1 MLTLHGFDASNYV
14 NMVKFALREKGLEFE
29 QATLYPSQEETV
41 LGVSPMG
48 KVPVLETGGVFLSE
62 TNVILEYLD
71 DTAQGPALYPA
82 DPLEKAQVKQLAKH
96 IELYLELPAR
106 RCYPE
111 VFFGGQVSDETKE
124 QTREALLKGIRALAR
139 KARWQPFLAG
149 DQLTA
154 ADVFF
159 LYSAD
164 LAKAVAGKLFGIDL
178 LAEAPGSAEL
188 LARLN
193 QRDSAQS
200 VATERDLAMEKFL
213 KYARGGK

>member
-29 QATLYPSQEETV
+29 QATLYPSQEDAV
-41 LGVSPMG
+41 LSVSPMG

-71 DTAQGPALYPA
+71 ETTEGPALYPA
-82 DPLEKAQVKQLAKH
+82 DPLEKAQVKQLVKH

-149 DQLTA
+149 DRLTA

-164 LAKAVAGKLFGIDL
+164 LAKAVAGKLFGMDL

-193 QRDSAQS
+193 ERDSAKS
-200 VATERDLAMEKFL
+200 VAAERERAMEKFL

>member
-14 NMVKFALREKGLEFE
+14 NMVKFALREKGLQFE
-29 QATLYPSQEETV
+29 QATLYPSQEDAV
-41 LGVSPMG
+41 LSVSPMG

-71 DTAQGPALYPA
+71 ETTEGPALYPG
-82 DPLEKAQVKQLAKH
+82 DPLEKAQVKQLVKH

-111 VFFGGQVSDETKE
+111 VFFGGQVSDETKA
-124 QTREALLKGIRALAR
+124 QTHEALLKGIRALAR

-149 DQLTA
+149 DRLTA

-164 LAKAVAGKLFGIDL
+164 LAKAVAGKLFGMDL

-193 QRDSAQS
+193 ERDSAKS
-200 VATERDLAMEKFL
+200 VAAERERAMEKFL

>member
-29 QATLYPSQEETV
+29 QATLYPSQEDAV
-41 LGVSPMG
+41 LSVSPMG

-71 DTAQGPALYPA
+71 ETTEGPALYPA
-82 DPLEKAQVKQLAKH
+82 DPLEKAQVKQLVKH

-149 DQLTA
+149 DRLTA

-193 QRDSAQS
+193 ERDSAKS
-200 VATERDLAMEKFL
+200 VAAERDLAMEKFL
-213 KYARGGK
+213 KYARSGK

>member
-29 QATLYPSQEETV
+29 QATLYPSQEDAV
-41 LGVSPMG
+41 LSVSPMG

-71 DTAQGPALYPA
+71 ETTEGPALYPA
-82 DPLEKAQVKQLAKH
+82 DPLEKAQVKQLVKH

-149 DQLTA
+149 DRLTA

-193 QRDSAQS
+193 ERDSAKS
-200 VATERDLAMEKFL
+200 VAAERYLAMEKFL

>member
-124 QTREALLKGIRALAR
+124 QTREALLKGIRGLAR

-178 LAEAPGSAEL
+178 LAEAPGSAGL

-200 VATERDLAMEKFL
+200 VAAERDLAMEKFL

>member
-1 MLTLHGFDASNYV
+1 MLKLHGFDASNYV

-41 LGVSPMG
+41 LSLSPMG

-71 DTAQGPALYPA
+71 ETTEGPALYPA
-82 DPLEKAQVKQLAKH
+82 DPLQKAQVKQLAKH

-111 VFFGGQVSDETKE
+111 VFFGGRVSDETKE
-124 QTREALLKGIRALAR
+124 QTREALLKGMRGLAR
-139 KARWQPFLAG
+139 KARWEPFLAG

-164 LAKAVAGKLFGIDL
+164 LAKAVAGKLFGMDL
-178 LAEAPGSAEL
+178 LAEAPGSADL

-193 QRDSAQS
+193 ERDSAKS
-200 VATERDLAMEKFL
+200 VAAERDRAMEKFL

>member
-1 MLTLHGFDASNYV
+1 MLTLHGFNASNYV
-14 NMVKFALREKGLEFE
+14 NMVKFALLEKGLAFE
-29 QATLYPSQEETV
+29 QTTLYPSQEDAV
-41 LGVSPMG
+41 LALSPMG
-48 KVPVLETGGVFLSE
+48 KVPVLETDGVFLAE

-71 DTAQGPALYPA
+71 ETGKDAPLYPA
-82 DPLEKAQVKQLAKH
+82 DALQKATVKQLAKH

-124 QTREALLKGIRALAR
+124 QTREALLKGMRGLAR

-193 QRDSAQS
+193 QRGSAKT
-200 VATERDLAMEKFL
+200 VAAERDAAMEKFL

>member
-1 MLTLHGFDASNYV
+1 MLTLHGFNASNYV
-14 NMVKFALREKGLEFE
+14 NMVKFALLEKGLAFE
-29 QATLYPSQEETV
+29 QTTLYPSQEDAV
-41 LGVSPMG
+41 LALSPMG
-48 KVPVLETGGVFLSE
+48 KVPVLETDGVFLAE

-71 DTAQGPALYPA
+71 ETGKDAPLYPA
-82 DPLEKAQVKQLAKH
+82 DALQKATVKQLAKH

-124 QTREALLKGIRALAR
+124 QTREALLKGMRGLAR

-193 QRDSAQS
+193 QRGSAKT
-200 VATERDLAMEKFL
+200 VAAERDAAMAKFL

>member
-1 MLTLHGFDASNYV
+1 MLRLHGFDASNYF
-14 NMVKFALREKGLEFE
+14 NMVKFALREKGVAFD
-29 QATLYPSQEETV
+29 QVTLYPSQEEAT
-41 LGVSPMG
+41 LTLSPMG
-48 KVPVLETGGVFLSE
+48 KVPVLETEGAFLSE

-71 DTAQGPALYPA
+71 ETTGGAALYPV
-82 DPLEKAQVKQLAKH
+82 DPLQKAQVKQLAKH

-111 VFFGGQVSDETKE
+111 VFFGGRVSDETKE
-124 QTREALLKGIRALAR
+124 QAREALLKGIRGLAR
-139 KARWQPFLAG
+139 KADWQPFLVG
-149 DQLTA
+149 EQLTA

-178 LAEAPGSAEL
+178 LAEAPGSADL

-193 QRDSAQS
+193 QRDSAKS
-200 VATERDLAMEKFL
+200 VAAERDSAMEKFL
-213 KYARGGK
+213 KYARGGA

>member
-41 LGVSPMG
+41 LSLSPMG
-48 KVPVLETGGVFLSE
+48 KVPVLETDGVFLSE

-71 DTAQGPALYPA
+71 ETTAGPALYPA
-82 DPLEKAQVKQLAKH
+82 DPLEKAQVKQLVKH

-111 VFFGGQVSDETKE
+111 VFFGGQVSDETKT

-154 ADVFF
+154 ADAFF

-178 LAEAPGSAEL
+178 LAEAPGSADL

-193 QRDSAQS
+193 ERDSAKS
-200 VATERDLAMEKFL
+200 VAAEREEAMEKFL

>member
-14 NMVKFALREKGLEFE
+14 NMVKFALREKGLQFE
-29 QATLYPSQEETV
+29 QATLYPSQEDAV
-41 LGVSPMG
+41 LSVSPMG

-71 DTAQGPALYPA
+71 ETTEGPALYPSN
-82 DPLEKAQVKQLAKH
+82 PLEKAQIKQLVKH

-111 VFFGGQVSDETKE
+111 VFFGGQVSDETKA

-164 LAKAVAGKLFGIDL
+164 LAKAVAGKLFGMDL

-193 QRDSAQS
+193 ERDSAKS
-200 VATERDLAMEKFL
+200 VAAERERAMEKFL

>member
-1 MLTLHGFDASNYV
+1 M
-14 NMVKFALREKGLEFE
+14 
-29 QATLYPSQEETV
+29 
-41 LGVSPMG
+41 
-48 KVPVLETGGVFLSE
+48 
-62 TNVILEYLD
+62 
-71 DTAQGPALYPA
+71 
-82 DPLEKAQVKQLAKH
+82 
-96 IELYLELPAR
+96 
-106 RCYPE
+106 
-111 VFFGGQVSDETKE
+111 SDETKE

-149 DQLTA
+149 DRLTA

-193 QRDSAQS
+193 ERDSAKS
-200 VATERDLAMEKFL
+200 VAAERDLAMEKFL

>member
-1 MLTLHGFDASNYV
+1 MLKLHGFDASNYV

-29 QATLYPSQEETV
+29 QATLYPNQEETV
-41 LGVSPMG
+41 LSLSPMG

-71 DTAQGPALYPA
+71 ETTEGPALYPA
-82 DPLEKAQVKQLAKH
+82 DPLQKAQVKQLAKH

-111 VFFGGQVSDETKE
+111 VFFGGRVSDETKE
-124 QTREALLKGIRALAR
+124 QTREALLKGMRGLTR
-139 KARWQPFLAG
+139 KARWEPFLAG

-154 ADVFF
+154 VDVFF

-164 LAKAVAGKLFGIDL
+164 LAKAVAGKLFGMDL
-178 LAEAPGSAEL
+178 LAEAPGSADL

-193 QRDSAQS
+193 ERDSAKS
-200 VATERDLAMEKFL
+200 VAAERDRAMEKFL

>member
-29 QATLYPSQEETV
+29 QATLYPSQEDAV
-41 LGVSPMG
+41 LSVSPMG

-71 DTAQGPALYPA
+71 ETTEGPALYPA
-82 DPLEKAQVKQLAKH
+82 DPLEKAQVKQLVKH

-149 DQLTA
+149 DRLTA

-193 QRDSAQS
+193 ERDSAKS
-200 VATERDLAMEKFL
+200 VAAERDLAMEKSL

>member
-14 NMVKFALREKGLEFE
+14 NMVKFALREKGLQFE
-29 QATLYPSQEETV
+29 QATLYPSQEDAV
-41 LGVSPMG
+41 LSVSPMG

-71 DTAQGPALYPA
+71 ETTEGPALYPG
-82 DPLEKAQVKQLAKH
+82 DPLEKAQVKQLVKH

-111 VFFGGQVSDETKE
+111 VFFGGQVSDETKA

-149 DQLTA
+149 DRLTA

-164 LAKAVAGKLFGIDL
+164 LAKAVAGKLFGMDL

-193 QRDSAQS
+193 ERDSAKS
-200 VATERDLAMEKFL
+200 VAAERERAMEKFL

>member
-29 QATLYPSQEETV
+29 QATLYPSQEEAV
-41 LGVSPMG
+41 LSLSPMG

-71 DTAQGPALYPA
+71 ETTEGPALYPG
-82 DPLEKAQVKQLAKH
+82 DPLEKAQVKQLVKH

-111 VFFGGQVSDETKE
+111 VFFGGQVSDETKA

-164 LAKAVAGKLFGIDL
+164 LAKAVAGKLFGMDL

-193 QRDSAQS
+193 ERDSAKS
-200 VATERDLAMEKFL
+200 VAAERERAMEKFL

>member
-29 QATLYPSQEETV
+29 QATLYPSQEDAV
-41 LGVSPMG
+41 LSVSPMG

-71 DTAQGPALYPA
+71 ETTEGPALYPG
-82 DPLEKAQVKQLAKH
+82 DPLEKAQVKQLVKH

-111 VFFGGQVSDETKE
+111 VFFGGQVSDETKA

-149 DQLTA
+149 DRLTA

-164 LAKAVAGKLFGIDL
+164 LAKAVAGKLFGMDL

-193 QRDSAQS
+193 ERDSAKS
-200 VATERDLAMEKFL
+200 VAAERERAMQKFL

>member
-29 QATLYPSQEETV
+29 QATLYPSQEEAV
-41 LGVSPMG
+41 LSLSPMG

-71 DTAQGPALYPA
+71 ETTEGPALYPG
-82 DPLEKAQVKQLAKH
+82 DPLEKAQVKQLVKH

-111 VFFGGQVSDETKE
+111 VFFGGQVSDETKA

-149 DQLTA
+149 DRLTA

-164 LAKAVAGKLFGIDL
+164 LAKAVAGKLFGMDL

-193 QRDSAQS
+193 ERDSAKS
-200 VATERDLAMEKFL
+200 VAAERERAMEKFL

>member
-1 MLTLHGFDASNYV
+1 MLTLHGFNASNYV
-14 NMVKFALREKGLEFE
+14 NMVKFALLEKSLAFE
-29 QATLYPSQEETV
+29 QTTLYPSQEDAV
-41 LGVSPMG
+41 LALSPMG
-48 KVPVLETGGVFLSE
+48 KVPVLETDGVFLAE

-71 DTAQGPALYPA
+71 ETAKGAPLYPA
-82 DPLEKAQVKQLAKH
+82 DALQKATVKQLAKH

-124 QTREALLKGIRALAR
+124 QTREALLKGMRGLAR
-139 KARWQPFLAG
+139 KAHWQPFLAG

-178 LAEAPGSAEL
+178 LAEAPGSADL

-193 QRDSAQS
+193 QRDSAKT
-200 VATERDLAMEKFL
+200 VAAERDAAMEKFL